1 MWNPKNK
8 ALKSAVHVPCWDS
21 FKWNPYLWRGMI
33 FGRTCNECYWSGIRQ
48 MRWARGVYA
57 ANLGREYIFPYRNIG
72 RHGYK
77 SDLKALC
84 WTYCLLGCV
93 FSCGIGQVFS
103 LCGNFMFNFAA
114 WYSCHAREKL
124 RRRYNLPST
133 FGCPPGVDDFL
144 VHFLCF
150 YCASHQELRE
160 LAVRGV
166 DGPGMHIL
174 DVLPE
179 SFPRA
184 RDANERVK
192 ARQLLV
198 TKMLA
203 NPPQMFKSRQ
213 LKKAVEMGI
222 IQDSVMD
229 NAALATARLLGGD
242 SEEEPEAFGWNL
254 QAPSAQSMTRDGAKL
269 APPDWDVLHGEL
281 EEAVGQPLRRSW
293 SVAF

>member
-1 MWNPKNK
+1 MGLEKEGVEARRAENRLRCF
-8 ALKSAVHVPCWDS
+8 ASEAVHHDPS
-21 FKWNPYLWRGMI
+21 P
-33 FGRTCNECYWSGIRQ
+33 WS
-48 MRWARGVYA
+48 
-57 ANLGREYIFPYRNIG
+57 
-72 RHGYK
+72 
-77 SDLKALC
+77 
-84 WTYCLLGCV
+84 
-93 FSCGIGQVFS
+93 
-103 LCGNFMFNFAA
+103 
-114 WYSCHAREKL
+114 
-124 RRRYNLPST
+124 
-133 FGCPPGVDDFL
+133 
-144 VHFLCF
+144 
-150 YCASHQELRE
+150 
-160 LAVRGV
+160 
-166 DGPGMHIL
+166 
-174 DVLPE
+174 
-179 SFPRA
+179 
-184 RDANERVK
+184 DANERVK